1 MTIPAIPT
9 ARIGQTALSIPRIG
23 LGTAPLA
30 AGTAYKAGVP
40 VGQAQASAVIHTALG
55 AGMCWF
61 DTAPYYGGGLSET
74 YLGTALTLVPRS
86 RYVLSTKVG
95 RYLQADGGTCFDLSR
110 EGIVRSVEESLQR
123 LQVTS
128 VEMLL
133 LHDPD
138 AFYREAVEVAF
149 PTLVDLR
156 RQGVVKAIGA
166 GMNQW
171 RMLADFARFADPDCL
186 LLAGQYT
193 LLEQAALAEFLP
205 LCQARGISVLLAGI
219 FNGGI
224 LAQGAIEGAYYKY
237 APAPPEILARV
248 QQMEAICARYQVP
261 LSAAAMQF
269 PLAHPA
275 VTALLLGAETPE
287 EVVANQAALLTPLPP
302 ALWEEFRQARVLPEA
317 APIPQHP
324 LLYGGW

>member
-1 MTIPAIPT
+1 MTMPAIPT

-40 VGQAQASAVIHTALG
+40 VGQAQASAVIHSALE
-55 AGMCWF
+55 AGTCWF

-95 RYLQADGGTCFDLSR
+95 RYLEADGGTRFDLSR
-110 EGIVRSVEESLQR
+110 QGIVRSVEESLQR

-138 AFYREAVEVAF
+138 AFYREALEVAF

-171 RMLADFARFADPDCL
+171 RMLADFVRFADPDCL

-193 LLEQAALAEFLP
+193 LLEQEALAEFLP
-205 LCQARGISVLLAGI
+205 LCQARGISVLLAGVL
-219 FNGGI
+219 NGGI

-237 APAPPEILARV
+237 APAPPEILVRV

-261 LSAAAMQF
+261 LLAAAIQF

-275 VTALLLGAETPE
+275 VTALLLGAETPG
-287 EVVANQAALLTPLPP
+287 EVVANQAALLTSLPP
-302 ALWEEFRQARVLPEA
+302 ALWEEFRQAGVLPEV